1 MATAR
6 LRVLICT
13 GKVCEKKGASA
24 IESALRSRLVQFGL
38 NDEIKISAAEDCVGY
53 CKQAPVMMIY
63 PDNILYGKVKVEDVE
78 EIVEEHFLKGRPV
91 KRLIDDSLD
100 AKDVVDNMRKSNF
113 FKGQELRIVMENAG
127 IINPESIDEYIAC
140 DGYLALGKVVTEMKP
155 EDVVDEI
162 TRSGLRGRGG
172 GGFPTGVKWGFVAKA
187 QGEKKYIVCN
197 ADEGDPGA
205 FMDRNILEGDPH
217 RVIEAMAIAGYA
229 VGSDHGVVYCR
240 AEYPLAIERIEKA
253 VIQAKEMGLL
263 GDNVFETDFS
273 FDIELR
279 VGAGAFVC
287 GEETALLRS
296 IEGKRGQPT
305 PKPPFPA
312 ISGLWGMPTLINNVE
327 TFANIC
333 PIIRKGADWFSSIGT
348 ERSKGTKVFALTGKI
363 RNTGIVEVPMGTSLR
378 EIIFEIGGGIP
389 DGKQFKAA
397 QTGGPSG
404 GCIPREHLDIPM
416 EYDTLKEIGSMMG
429 SGGLVVMDEDTC
441 MVDVAKF
448 FMEFCVSE
456 SCGKCPPCRVGTKQ
470 LYDIVDRI
478 TKGEGVIED
487 IEKLEELADM
497 MKRMSLCGLGQS
509 APNPILSTIRF
520 FRNEYED
527 HILNK
532 KCEPG
537 VCQALFTAPC
547 ENACPCNVDAAGY
560 VQLAAEGKFYEAL
573 ELHRERNPLP
583 AICGRVC
590 HHPCMDKCRRGQTDE
605 PVNIRAIKR
614 YISSFEKELNIKPI
628 TPTKA
633 KVAIVGTGPAGLT
646 IAYFLAKKGYD
657 VTIFEAMPYPGGT
670 LRFGIPAYR
679 LPREVIDQEV
689 KLITDMGVKI
699 VYGVRVGMN
708 ISLDRLKELDYKAVC
723 IAIGARVSYL
733 LGVNGEHLAGVMG
746 GMDFLN
752 KVNIGFPI
760 QVKGKRV
767 VVVGGGN
774 TAMDSAR
781 TALRMGAKEV
791 RVLYRRL
798 KEDMPALKEEIE
810 EAINEGIKFT
820 FLVNPVEAVGK
831 DGHVV
836 KMKCVRMRLGSYD
849 DTGRRRTAVIENS
862 EFELDVD
869 LVIPAIGQEPETNF
883 AEVEKNILIDPKYRT
898 FVVDET
904 THMTNI
910 PGIFAAGDDST
921 GPAMAADAIGDGQVV
936 ASAIDRYLGGDGVL
950 WEKRKDLIPVSSYND
965 DDYIETRK
973 KFEQY
978 VLPVEERFNNSSIE
992 DFVEVE
998 RGFSRDQIIEEARH
1012 CLHCDRASL
1021 SCSCEEE

>member
-24 IESALRSRLVQFGL
+24 VESALRSRLVQFGL
-38 NDEIKISAAEDCVGY
+38 NDEIKVTTADDCVGY

-100 AKDVVDNMRKSNF
+100 AQDVLDNMRKANF
-113 FKGQELRIVMENAG
+113 FKGQEVRVVMENAG
-127 IINPESIDEYIAC
+127 IIDPESIEEYIGR
-140 DGYLALGKVVTEMKP
+140 DGYQALGKVLGEMSP

-187 QGEKKYIVCN
+187 EGEKKYVVCN

-217 RVIEAMAIAGYA
+217 RVLEAMAIAGYA

-253 VIQAKEMGLL
+253 VVQAKELGLL
-263 GDNVFETDFS
+263 GDNIFETDFS

-333 PIIRKGADWFSSIGT
+333 PIIRKGADWFASIGT
-348 ERSKGTKVFALTGKI
+348 ERSKGTKVFALAGRI
-363 RNTGIVEVPMGTSLR
+363 RNTGIVEVPMGTTLR

-404 GCIPREHLDIPM
+404 GCIPREHLDISM

-487 IEKLEELADM
+487 IDKLEELAEM
-497 MKRMSLCGLGQS
+497 MKKMSLCGLGQS
-509 APNPILSTIRF
+509 APNPILSTLRF
-520 FRNEYED
+520 FRNEYEE
-527 HILNK
+527 HILKK
-532 KCEPG
+532 KCKPE
-537 VCQALFTAPC
+537 
-547 ENACPCNVDAAGY
+547 
-560 VQLAAEGKFYEAL
+560 K
-573 ELHRERNPLP
+573 NPLP

-605 PVNIRAIKR
+605 SVNIRAIKR
-614 YISSFEKELNIKPI
+614 YIANYEKELNIKPI
-628 TPTKA
+628 VPTKD

-646 IAYFLAKKGYD
+646 IAYFLAKKGYE
-657 VTIFEAMPYPGGT
+657 VTIFESMPYPGGT

-689 KLITDMGVKI
+689 KLITDLGVKI
-699 VYGVRVGMN
+699 VYGVRVGLN
-708 ISLDRLKELDYKAVC
+708 ISLDRLKELGYKAIC
-723 IAIGARVSYL
+723 IAIGARVSYK
-733 LGVNGEHLAGVMG
+733 LGVKGEHLAGVMG

-752 KVNIGFPI
+752 KVNIG
-760 QVKGKRV
+760 
-767 VVVGGGN
+767 
-774 TAMDSAR
+774 
-781 TALRMGAKEV
+781 
-791 RVLYRRL
+791 
-798 KEDMPALKEEIE
+798 
-810 EAINEGIKFT
+810 
-820 FLVNPVEAVGK
+820 
-831 DGHVV
+831 
-836 KMKCVRMRLGSYD
+836 
-849 DTGRRRTAVIENS
+849 
-862 EFELDVD
+862 
-869 LVIPAIGQEPETNF
+869 
-883 AEVEKNILIDPKYRT
+883 
-898 FVVDET
+898 
-904 THMTNI
+904 
-910 PGIFAAGDDST
+910 
-921 GPAMAADAIGDGQVV
+921 
-936 ASAIDRYLGGDGVL
+936 
-950 WEKRKDLIPVSSYND
+950 
-965 DDYIETRK
+965 
-973 KFEQY
+973 
-978 VLPVEERFNNSSIE
+978 
-992 DFVEVE
+992 
-998 RGFSRDQIIEEARH
+998 
-1012 CLHCDRASL
+1012 
-1021 SCSCEEE
+1021 